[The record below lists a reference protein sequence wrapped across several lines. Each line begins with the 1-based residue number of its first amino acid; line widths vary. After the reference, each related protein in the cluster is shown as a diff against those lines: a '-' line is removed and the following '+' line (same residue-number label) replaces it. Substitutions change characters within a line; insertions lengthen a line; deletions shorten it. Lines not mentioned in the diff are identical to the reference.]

1 MSVPSLVFFPPVGF
15 SRHLLSHCLPL
26 YYFMMALDYFTIL
39 GTLEVSEIKQVMKK
53 LGHNPTNE
61 ELTEMFS
68 SVDKDGNNEIDFEE
82 FCKLMASKM
91 SNDPEKELK
100 DAFNVF
106 DSDHSGSIDRNEL
119 AQLMKKLG
127 QALTDAQ
134 IDSLMEEVDANG
146 DGEISFEEFKD
157 MMVRFCFVLFYLI
170 YLFVYLVVCSQ
181 KLILVGVINYLPVL

>member
-1 MSVPSLVFFPPVGF
+1 
-15 SRHLLSHCLPL
+15 
-26 YYFMMALDYFTIL
+26 
-39 GTLEVSEIKQVMKK
+39 
-53 LGHNPTNE
+53 
-61 ELTEMFS
+61 
-68 SVDKDGNNEIDFEE
+68 
-82 FCKLMASKM
+82 M

-157 MMVRFCFVLFYLI
+157 MMVRFCFVLFYL
-170 YLFVYLVVCSQ
+170 FVCVFVHVPKHFGSGIVYM
-181 KLILVGVINYLPVL
+181 